1 MAKSRCPNLAN
12 LGLVTAAKS
21 SERSPCT
28 NGPVQC
34 PISPC
39 AEFEWKYNL
48 KAHIS
53 TVHPTATL
61 SRYKSHYEL
70 AKGEEVALRTISTT
84 KKRKPSKKKISFR
97 ISTEHSTEAALGEFS
112 RLSDDQGDE
121 PDDES
126 DSSSHSP
133 SPDIEDERQS
143 PTPLRPLSP
152 MEEEDDLPSLSDLLT
167 HSRPPAQSIEP
178 RVQADSATVAAAR
191 VLTDDPVPAA
201 TDLSSSTTRQTT
213 QSERPK
219 PRRIAK
225 RKLALVDSPADSSGS
240 IVGPS
245 AEQQLLL
252 PTTRFGRVP
261 KKSKKLVVLSD
272 DDNEDVSCCIQNCMV
287 VDANIPMV
295 TCRDQLVIHRHT
307 SAVWVSKPRIPIHPR
322 SGIAMTIVGK
332 IPAGEVENARAKI
345 N

>member
-1 MAKSRCPNLAN
+1 MSI
-12 LGLVTAAKS
+12 VT
-21 SERSPCT
+21 
-28 NGPVQC
+28 VQIGTDGC
-34 PISPC
+34 NAYSC
-39 AEFEWKYNL
+39 V
-48 KAHIS
+48 
-53 TVHPTATL
+53 TVP
-61 SRYKSHYEL
+61 YKSHYEL

-126 DSSSHSP
+126 DSSSRSP

-152 MEEEDDLPSLSDLLT
+152 MEEEDDLPSPSDLLT
-167 HSRPPAQSIEP
+167 HSRPPTQSIEP

-201 TDLSSSTTRQTT
+201 TDLSSSTTSQTT

-225 RKLALVDSPADSSGS
+225 RKLALVDLPADSSGS

-245 AEQQLLL
+245 AEQQLSL
-252 PTTRFGRVP
+252 PTTGFG
-261 KKSKKLVVLSD
+261 
-272 DDNEDVSCCIQNCMV
+272 
-287 VDANIPMV
+287 
-295 TCRDQLVIHRHT
+295 HT
-307 SAVWVSKPRIPIHPR
+307 SAVWVSKPTEWYCDDDCRENSGRR
-322 SGIAMTIVGK
+322 SRK
-332 IPAGEVENARAKI
+332 RARK